1 MSGNALQP
9 IFDAFWN
16 AGELVYRLIKGKE
29 NFNIDKFFKDVELKN
44 KQGIYPETYK
54 EFDTE
59 LGRKYILNLP
69 TGLEL
74 NDFFKIKNALEQQI
88 NRKTD
93 MRYKDGFIEIQF
105 INKKLDNIIPY
116 NPPKRNPKIKSLE
129 IPVGESIK
137 DTVYIRTNDIPHV
150 LISGTTGSGKSV
162 AVRSILTS
170 LITMYNP
177 QELDLF
183 LIDLKQVELNV
194 FSRVKHCKCFIRNPY
209 EASKKIEELMEECDK
224 RYSKFFECG
233 VNNIFDY
240 NKKNPENKMKIQ
252 AIFIE
257 EFVMMQLVGKQA
269 MNTLKIFASLS
280 RASGQYLFLS
290 CQRPD
295 NTVIDNV
302 LKACLGNRLI
312 FRTEDSKNSV
322 ICLDKEGAE
331 KLKGEGHAI
340 LKQGAKTTE
349 LQAYWLSL
357 DDAKE
362 YIKPY
367 LKTKEDIIK
376 DEVNKNVDNTETKE
390 ESANNITDLSF
401 LDKLD
406 EL

>member
-1 MSGNALQP
+1 
-9 IFDAFWN
+9 
-16 AGELVYRLIKGKE
+16 
-29 NFNIDKFFKDVELKN
+29 
-44 KQGIYPETYK
+44 
-54 EFDTE
+54 
-59 LGRKYILNLP
+59 
-69 TGLEL
+69 
-74 NDFFKIKNALEQQI
+74 
-88 NRKTD
+88 
-93 MRYKDGFIEIQF
+93 
-105 INKKLDNIIPY
+105 
-116 NPPKRNPKIKSLE
+116 
-129 IPVGESIK
+129 
-137 DTVYIRTNDIPHV
+137 
-150 LISGTTGSGKSV
+150 
-162 AVRSILTS
+162 
-170 LITMYNP
+170 
-177 QELDLF
+177 
-183 LIDLKQVELNV
+183 
-194 FSRVKHCKCFIRNPY
+194 
-209 EASKKIEELMEECDK
+209 
-224 RYSKFFECG
+224 
-233 VNNIFDY
+233 
-240 NKKNPENKMKIQ
+240 
-252 AIFIE
+252 
-257 EFVMMQLVGKQA
+257 MQLAGKQA

-322 ICLDKEGAE
+322 IWLDKEGAE
-331 KLKGEGHAI
+331 KLKGAGHAI